1 MGLLTPVVTGPLTE
15 WSDSLLVI
23 GALPGA
29 TVRARTIGPNPR
41 DVAKSVV
48 GGGSDRIPLL
58 PGERL
63 RAGDIVL
70 VRQALAAEA
79 SGWTPDHLGADVG
92 AVPTDH
98 ADLAPLSFTSRAWE
112 CGRRVRVRGAVPGAR
127 VAVSGPGGL
136 LSEGRATESGD
147 ARLAL
152 AAPVPGPGGSIAA
165 RQGAPAGYTPLAGA
179 PKTATVTGEQLP
191 VPGGGQL
198 PPPVLGG
205 DPPRGC
211 DATVSIAGVYDGAEV
226 TILRRSDGSTET
238 SVFDYH
244 RLTFVLGK
252 PLDAAGDRLEI
263 TQAMPGCRERRASEP
278 LNVDVAPAVKPGAP
292 SVQVPC
298 AGGVDV
304 LVGGLEPGSLVTL
317 TYQGRAYRG
326 MTPSSGTSLVA
337 RLEPLTGGETVSVV
351 QERCGLESAPGTAA
365 VPGISLVASLLPDLI
380 DPLTGCARVV
390 RAMVVPGAWVQVWAR
405 VGGGEAPI
413 SNQLLATSDSVQIP
427 VTPYLHEGQDVWL
440 RYVLCGGGGWEESR
454 RHTVEATRHT
464 GPANLTEP
472 LVEGARHVT
481 VDAHPGAAVRVY
493 AISGWPI
500 TVQPIGSGF
509 VDPLVRRI
517 GLTRALTTRDLV
529 YAEQHLCSERP
540 GVGATRTVLPGVR
553 TFTLGAP
560 ISQLSRRNDPKPLVC
575 TSAAV
580 TIRHNG
586 SWEFTAY
593 VENQETKADC
603 SFDVQ
608 FRLVAVSSPFGA
620 VLPGDLSMKGGTEGT
635 VLLGIPSSR
644 TFSRQGNS
652 AALTSPAYWEE
663 VLGAN
668 YVFEFG
674 AVAWQDY
681 AGYPEEPDS
690 EDPPDA

>member
-29 TVRARTIGPNPR
+29 TVQARTIGPNPR

-58 PGERL
+58 PGVTL
-63 RAGDIVL
+63 SAGDAVV
-70 VRQALAAEA
+70 VRQVLAAEA

-112 CGRRVRVRGAVPGAR
+112 CGRRVWVRGAVPGAR
-127 VAVSGPGGL
+127 VVVVGPGGL
-136 LSEGRATESGD
+136 LAEGRATESGD

-152 AAPVPGPGGSIAA
+152 TAPLSGPGGAITAHQEAPPGFPAIA
-165 RQGAPAGYTPLAGA
+165 GV
-179 PKTATVTGEQLP
+179 PKTTTARVEQLP
-191 VPGGGQL
+191 VPGAGQL

-211 DATVSIAGVYDGAEV
+211 DKAVSIAGVYDGAEV
-226 TILRRSDGSTET
+226 TILRRSDGSTES

-244 RLTFVLGK
+244 RLNFVLAK
-252 PLDAAGDRLEI
+252 PLDTAGDRLEI
-263 TQAMPGCRERRASEP
+263 TQAMPECRERRASEP
-278 LNVDVAPAVKPGAP
+278 LRVDVGPAATPGAP

-304 LVGGLEPGSLVTL
+304 LVGGLEPGAFVTV
-317 TYQGRAYRG
+317 TYQGRGYRG
-326 MTPSSGTSLVA
+326 MTPPSGTSIVA

-351 QERCGLESAPGTAA
+351 QERCGLVSTPGTAA
-365 VPGISLVASLLPDLI
+365 VPGISLMAGLLPDLI
-380 DPLTGCARVV
+380 DPLIGCARVV
-390 RAMVVPGAWVQVWAR
+390 RATVVPGAWVQVWAR
-405 VGGGEAPI
+405 IGGGKAPI
-413 SNQLLATSDSVQIP
+413 STQVLATSDSVQIP

-454 RHTVEATRHT
+454 WHIVEPTRHT

-481 VDAHPGAAVRVY
+481 VDAHPGAAVRVF
-493 AISGWPI
+493 AVTGWPI

-540 GVGATRTVLPGVR
+540 GVGATRTVLPAVR
-553 TFTLGAP
+553 QFTLGAP

-575 TSAAV
+575 TSAAI
-580 TIRHNG
+580 TLRHNG
-586 SWEFTAY
+586 SWEFTAHL
-593 VENQETKADC
+593 ENQETKADC
-603 SFDVQ
+603 SFDLQ
-608 FRLVAVSSPFGA
+608 FRLAGVSAPFGA
-620 VLPGDLSMKGGTEGT
+620 VQPGDLSMKDGTEGT
-635 VLLGIPSSR
+635 VLLGIPSAK
-644 TFSRQGNS
+644 TFTRQDNFGGFTN
-652 AALTSPAYWEE
+652 PAYWEE

-668 YVFEFG
+668 YLFEFG
-674 AVAWQDY
+674 AVTWQDY

-690 EDPPDA
+690 EDPPDE